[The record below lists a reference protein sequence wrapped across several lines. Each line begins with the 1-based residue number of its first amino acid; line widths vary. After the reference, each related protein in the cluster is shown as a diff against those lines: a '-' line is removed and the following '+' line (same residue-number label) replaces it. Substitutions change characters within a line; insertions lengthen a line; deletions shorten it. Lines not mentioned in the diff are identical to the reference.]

1 MDQKGIDDF
10 LLGIAEA
17 TNALVSLK
25 LEEGLIIALRTL
37 TENLQ
42 VTTSGVYVN
51 ELDDTGSLVYS
62 LKYFYSIE
70 PSQQRVQ
77 NNQKIPFTQFQTLY
91 KALDNGRS
99 FEGIFSESEGLLR
112 QHMEADQ
119 TMSVAL
125 FPVMVKGEL
134 WGALSISDM
143 EVERRW
149 SISEKSL
156 LLSLA
161 NSVGAAIEREKLE
174 TELEEKVRQRTAEL
188 EESRIRFQLAIEG
201 TQNGLWDWQPQKGE
215 VFWSENMYKNLGY
228 QPGELDDL
236 VDGFYDLVHP
246 DERAEAKRRYDAY
259 LNERIPYEM
268 EFRLRKKNGHY
279 HWFRSTCKAVWDE
292 NGAVVR
298 VVGSHAD
305 IHQSK
310 VFTESLAQQEEKFK
324 AVIRDDPNALFLVDA
339 TGEILLHSN
348 RSVDVFGYSTEELSG
363 MKIEDLLPSDKREVH
378 GFHMKKF
385 FEKPYTRSL
394 SEGLELKGRK
404 KNGLLFWIEV
414 GLSPVSVEGET
425 LVMAVVTD
433 ISKKK
438 EAEKKLEQSYRQL
451 NNLVNNLPGIVYQCR
466 NDQYWTMDYI
476 SPACTQITG
485 YDQKDF
491 YGSPSSISYAQL
503 IVPEERE
510 EIWGHVQESLSR
522 KAPFRVTYRIKDRFG
537 QHKWIWEQ
545 GVGVF
550 DEQGKVLGLEGCIF
564 DISPLIKNQEKIN
577 QAIYNAED
585 KERRRIASDLH
596 DGVQQILGA
605 SSLNLKVIEKDIE
618 VLSEK
623 VRKHYQKSLSFL
635 AEGIREARSIAH
647 RLMPKEVEQLG
658 LNRAIEQL
666 LMELKDNR
674 GIEVN
679 FYCNLGSRLSVEGEL
694 ALYRV
699 VQEAFNNIV
708 KYSQAT
714 HVSIQLI
721 AIENEVQLMIE
732 DNGVGFDKNK
742 IDLYSNGFGLS
753 GMKNRIISLSG
764 QLTVDSR
771 PGRGTSI
778 IAWLPKNLLQDGTV
792 N

>member
-1 MDQKGIDDF
+1 MNQKGIDDF

-17 TNALVSLK
+17 TNALISLK
-25 LEEGLIIALRTL
+25 LDEGLKIALRTL
-37 TENLQ
+37 TEHLQ
-42 VTTSGVYVN
+42 VTMSGVYVN
-51 ELDDTGSLVYS
+51 HLDEAGNLITSLRYYS
-62 LKYFYSIE
+62 SIDPNPE
-70 PSQQRVQ
+70 RIQ
-77 NNQKIPFTQFQTLY
+77 NNQNIPFPQFHKLY
-91 KALDNGRS
+91 KTLSSGRS
-99 FEGIFSESEGLLR
+99 FEVIFSQSEGALR
-112 QHMEADQ
+112 KHLELDH

-125 FPVMVKGEL
+125 FPIMVHGKL
-134 WGALSISDM
+134 WGGLSLSDM

-161 NSVGAAIEREKLE
+161 NSVGAAIEREQLE
-174 TELEEKVRQRTAEL
+174 LELEEKVRQRTVEL
-188 EESRIRFQLAIEG
+188 EDSQMRFQLAIEG
-201 TQNGLWDWQPQKGE
+201 TQNGIWDWQPKKNE
-215 VFWSENMYKNLGY
+215 IFWSENMYKNLGY
-228 QPGELDDL
+228 QPGELTDIIN
-236 VDGFYDLVHP
+236 GFYDLVHP
-246 DERAEAKRRYDAY
+246 DDRAEANKRFVAY
-259 LNERIPYEM
+259 LEERIPYEM
-268 EFRLRKKNGHY
+268 EFRLKKKNGDY
-279 HWFRSTCKAVWDE
+279 HWFKSTCKALWDE
-292 NGAVVR
+292 NGEVVR

-310 VFTESLAQQEEKFK
+310 VYTELLAQQEEKFK
-324 AVIRDDPNALFLVDA
+324 AVIRDDPNALFLVNKS
-339 TGEILLHSN
+339 GEILLYSN
-348 RSVDVFGYSTEELSG
+348 RSVDVFGYSAQELSR
-363 MKIEDLLPSDKREVH
+363 MNIEDLLPSDKREAH
-378 GFHMKKF
+378 GLNMKEF

-394 SEGLELKGRK
+394 TEGLELKGRK
-404 KNGLLFWIEV
+404 KNGSLFWIEV

-433 ISKKK
+433 VSKKK
-438 EAEKKLEQSYRQL
+438 DAEIKLEQSYRQM

-476 SPACTQITG
+476 SPACEQITG
-485 YDQKDF
+485 YAQKEF
-491 YGSPSSISYAQL
+491 YGSPSNISYADL
-503 IVPEERE
+503 IVAEERE
-510 EIWGHVQESLSR
+510 EIWGQVQESLSR
-522 KAPFRVTYRIKDRFG
+522 KVPFRVTYRIKDKAG
-537 QHKWIWEQ
+537 EHKWMWEQ

-550 DEQGKVLGLEGCIF
+550 DEQGAVLGLEGCIF

-577 QAIYNAED
+577 QAIYTAED

-605 SSLNLKVIEKDIE
+605 SSLNLKFIEKD
-618 VLSEK
+618 VDKLSDK

-635 AEGIREARSIAH
+635 DEGIKETRNIAH

-658 LNRAIEQL
+658 FDSAIEQL
-666 LMELKDNR
+666 LVELKNNL
-674 GIEVN
+674 GIEVS
-679 FYCNLGSRLSVEGEL
+679 FYNNLQSRLNSEAEL
-694 ALYRV
+694 GLYRV
-699 VQEAFNNIV
+699 AQEAFNNIV

-721 AIENEVQLMIE
+721 AIDDEVQLMIE

-778 IAWLPKNLLQDGTV
+778 IAWLPKNLMKDGAA